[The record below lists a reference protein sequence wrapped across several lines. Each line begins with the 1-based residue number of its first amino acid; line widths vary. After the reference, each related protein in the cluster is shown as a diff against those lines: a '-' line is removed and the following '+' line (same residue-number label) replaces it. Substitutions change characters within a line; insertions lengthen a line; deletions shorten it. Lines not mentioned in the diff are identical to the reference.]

1 MKHTTMKEL
10 PHDERPY
17 ERCVKSGPEHLSDA
31 QLLAVILR
39 TWKHARRAYWSW
51 LPWILEL
58 GGPGEGILGL
68 LHLSLPELM
77 SVKGIGQV
85 KAIQLQCIGELSR
98 RIWKRKAI
106 KSPVRFNDPAQV
118 AEYYQEDLRH
128 KEQEE
133 FHMMLFNT
141 KQNMIGD
148 VALSKGTVNAS
159 LATPREI
166 FIQALKFQAVSLILV
181 HNHPSGD
188 PEPSREDVLL
198 TRRVEEAGR
207 VIGIPVLDHIII
219 GDGTYVSMKERG
231 L

>member
-1 MKHTTMKEL
+1 
-10 PHDERPY
+10 
-17 ERCVKSGPEHLSDA
+17 
-31 QLLAVILR
+31 
-39 TWKHARRAYWSW
+39 
-51 LPWILEL
+51 
-58 GGPGEGILGL
+58 
-68 LHLSLPELM
+68 M

-106 KSPVRFNDPAQV
+106 RSPVRFNEPAQV

-148 VALSKGTVNAS
+148 VTLTKGTVNAS

-166 FIQALKFQAVSLILV
+166 FIQALRFQAVSLILV

-188 PEPSREDVLL
+188 PQPSREDILL

-207 VIGIPVLDHIII
+207 MIGIPVLDHIII

>member
-1 MKHTTMKEL
+1 MIHTKMKEL
-10 PHDERPY
+10 PHEERPY

-39 TWKHARRAYWSW
+39 TGSTQESVLELAAR
-51 LPWILEL
+51 ILEL

-77 SVKGIGQV
+77 SVK
-85 KAIQLQCIGELSR
+85 
-98 RIWKRKAI
+98 RKAM
-106 KSPVRFNDPAQV
+106 KSPVRFNEPAQV

-188 PEPSREDVLL
+188 PEPSREDILL
-198 TRRVEEAGR
+198 TRRAEEAGK

-219 GDGTYVSMKERG
+219 GDGTYVSIKERG

>member
-31 QLLAVILR
+31 QLLAVTLR
-39 TWKHARRAYWSW
+39 TGSTQESVLELAAR
-51 LPWILEL
+51 ILEL

-141 KQNMIGD
+141 KQNMIG
-148 VALSKGTVNAS
+148 T
-159 LATPREI
+159 
-166 FIQALKFQAVSLILV
+166 
-181 HNHPSGD
+181 
-188 PEPSREDVLL
+188 
-198 TRRVEEAGR
+198 
-207 VIGIPVLDHIII
+207 
-219 GDGTYVSMKERG
+219 
-231 L
+231 

>member
-39 TWKHARRAYWSW
+39 TGSTQESVLELAAR
-51 LPWILEL
+51 ILEL

-118 AEYYQEDLRH
+118 AEDLRH

>member
-1 MKHTTMKEL
+1 MKHTKMKAL
-10 PHDERPY
+10 PQEERPY
-17 ERCVKSGPEHLSDA
+17 ERCVNFGPEHLSDA
-31 QLLAVILR
+31 QLLAVIIR
-39 TWKHARRAYWSW
+39 TGNAQESVLELSNR
-51 LPWILEL
+51 ILSL

-77 SVKGIGQV
+77 SIRGIGQV
-85 KAIQLQCIGELSR
+85 KAVQLQCVGELSR

-106 KSPVRFNDPAQV
+106 KSPVRFHEPAQV

-188 PEPSREDVLL
+188 PEPSREDILL
-198 TRRVEEAGR
+198 TRRVEEAGQ

>member
-1 MKHTTMKEL
+1 M
-10 PHDERPY
+10 
-17 ERCVKSGPEHLSDA
+17 
-31 QLLAVILR
+31 
-39 TWKHARRAYWSW
+39 
-51 LPWILEL
+51 
-58 GGPGEGILGL
+58 
-68 LHLSLPELM
+68 
-77 SVKGIGQV
+77 QV

-181 HNHPSGD
+181 HNHPAAIRNPAGKMSFLPGGW
-188 PEPSREDVLL
+188 
-198 TRRVEEAGR
+198 RR
-207 VIGIPVLDHIII
+207 P
-219 GDGTYVSMKERG
+219 DG
-231 L
+231 

>member
-1 MKHTTMKEL
+1 MIHTKMKEL
-10 PHDERPY
+10 PCEERPY

-39 TWKHARRAYWSW
+39 TGSAQESVLELATR
-51 LPWILEL
+51 ILEL

-98 RIWKRKAI
+98 RIWKRKAM
-106 KSPVRFNDPAQV
+106 KSPVRYNEPAQV

-166 FIQALKFQAVSLILV
+166 FIQALRFQAVSLILV

-188 PEPSREDVLL
+188 PEPSREDILL
-198 TRRVEEAGR
+198 TRRVEEAGK
-207 VIGIPVLDHIII
+207 VIGIAVLDHIII
-219 GDGTYVSMKERG
+219 GDGTYVSIKERG

>member
-39 TWKHARRAYWSW
+39 TGSTQESV
-51 LPWILEL
+51 LEL

-85 KAIQLQCIGELSR
+85 KAIQLQCIGDLSR

-188 PEPSREDVLL
+188 PEPRKMSFLPGGW
-198 TRRVEEAGR
+198 RR
-207 VIGIPVLDHIII
+207 P
-219 GDGTYVSMKERG
+219 DG
-231 L
+231 

>member
-1 MKHTTMKEL
+1 M
-10 PHDERPY
+10 
-17 ERCVKSGPEHLSDA
+17 SDA

-39 TWKHARRAYWSW
+39 TGSTQESVLELAGR
-51 LPWILEL
+51 ILEL

-106 KSPVRFNDPAQV
+106 RSPVRFNEPAHV

-148 VALSKGTVNAS
+148 VTLTKGTVNAS

-166 FIQALKFQAVSLILV
+166 FIQALRFQAVSLILV

-188 PEPSREDVLL
+188 PQPSREDILL

-207 VIGIPVLDHIII
+207 MIGIPVLDHIII

>member
-1 MKHTTMKEL
+1 M
-10 PHDERPY
+10 
-17 ERCVKSGPEHLSDA
+17 
-31 QLLAVILR
+31 
-39 TWKHARRAYWSW
+39 
-51 LPWILEL
+51 
-58 GGPGEGILGL
+58 
-68 LHLSLPELM
+68 
-77 SVKGIGQV
+77 
-85 KAIQLQCIGELSR
+85 
-98 RIWKRKAI
+98 
-106 KSPVRFNDPAQV
+106 

-166 FIQALKFQAVSLILV
+166 FVQALKFQAVKAVLM
-181 HNHPSGD
+181 HNTPAAVRNQQGRCPSY
-188 PEPSREDVLL
+188 
-198 TRRVEEAGR
+198 RRVEEAGR

>member
-1 MKHTTMKEL
+1 MKHTKMKEL
-10 PHDERPY
+10 PHEERPY
-17 ERCVKSGPEHLSDA
+17 ERCVKSGPEYLSDA

-39 TWKHARRAYWSW
+39 TGSTQESVLELAAR
-51 LPWILEL
+51 ILEL

-106 KSPVRFNDPAQV
+106 RSPVRFNEPAQV

-141 KQNMIGD
+141 KQNI
-148 VALSKGTVNAS
+148 
-159 LATPREI
+159 RY
-166 FIQALKFQAVSLILV
+166 F
-181 HNHPSGD
+181 
-188 PEPSREDVLL
+188 
-198 TRRVEEAGR
+198 
-207 VIGIPVLDHIII
+207 
-219 GDGTYVSMKERG
+219 
-231 L
+231 

>member
-1 MKHTTMKEL
+1 MRHTKMKEL
-10 PHDERPY
+10 PHEERPY
-17 ERCVKSGPEHLSDA
+17 ERCVKSGPEYLSDA

-39 TWKHARRAYWSW
+39 TGSTQESVLELAGR
-51 LPWILEL
+51 ILEL

-106 KSPVRFNDPAQV
+106 RSPVRFNEPAQV

-133 FHMMLFNT
+133 FHMMLDRGCDAHQRNGERVSCHT
-141 KQNMIGD
+141 EGNLYPGTEISGSKSDPGAQSSQRRPTAKQG
-148 VALSKGTVNAS
+148 GY
-159 LATPREI
+159 PPY
-166 FIQALKFQAVSLILV
+166 QA
-181 HNHPSGD
+181 GGG
-188 PEPSREDVLL
+188 SRQDD
-198 TRRVEEAGR
+198 RYPGAGSYYHR
-207 VIGIPVLDHIII
+207 
-219 GDGTYVSMKERG
+219 
-231 L
+231 

>member
-10 PHDERPY
+10 PYDERPY

-39 TWKHARRAYWSW
+39 TGSTQESVLELAAR
-51 LPWILEL
+51 ILEL

-106 KSPVRFNDPAQV
+106 KSPVRYQRSGPGGGILSGRPA
-118 AEYYQEDLRH
+118 
-128 KEQEE
+128 
-133 FHMMLFNT
+133 
-141 KQNMIGD
+141 
-148 VALSKGTVNAS
+148 S
-159 LATPREI
+159 
-166 FIQALKFQAVSLILV
+166 
-181 HNHPSGD
+181 
-188 PEPSREDVLL
+188 
-198 TRRVEEAGR
+198 
-207 VIGIPVLDHIII
+207 
-219 GDGTYVSMKERG
+219 
-231 L
+231 

>member
-1 MKHTTMKEL
+1 MEHRKMKEL
-10 PHDERPY
+10 PSEERPY
-17 ERCVKSGPEHLSDA
+17 ERCVRSGPEHLSDA

-39 TWKHARRAYWSW
+39 TGSAKESALELATR
-51 LPWILEL
+51 ILEL
-58 GGPGEGILGL
+58 SGPQEGILGL
-68 LHLSLPELM
+68 LHLSLQELM
-77 SVKGIGQV
+77 RVKGIGQV
-85 KAIQLQCIGELSR
+85 KAVQLQCIGELSR

-106 KSPVRFNDPAQV
+106 KSPVRFNDPGQV
-118 AEYYQEDLRH
+118 ADYYQEDLRH

-188 PEPSREDVLL
+188 PKPSREDILL
-198 TRRVEEAGR
+198 TRRVEEAGKL
-207 VIGIPVLDHIII
+207 IGIAVLDHIII

>member
-1 MKHTTMKEL
+1 MKHKTMKEL
-10 PHDERPY
+10 PHEERPY

-39 TWKHARRAYWSW
+39 TGSARESVLELAAR
-51 LPWILEL
+51 ILEL

-68 LHLSLPELM
+68 LPELM

-106 KSPVRFNDPAQV
+106 RSPVRFNDPAQV

-188 PEPSREDVLL
+188 PEPSREDILL

>member
-39 TWKHARRAYWSW
+39 TGSAQESVLELATR
-51 LPWILEL
+51 ILEL

-77 SVKGIGQV
+77 GIKGIGQV

-98 RIWKRKAI
+98 RIWKRKAM
-106 KSPVRFNDPAQV
+106 KSPVRYNEPAQV

-166 FIQALKFQAVSLILV
+166 FI
-181 HNHPSGD
+181 
-188 PEPSREDVLL
+188 
-198 TRRVEEAGR
+198 
-207 VIGIPVLDHIII
+207 
-219 GDGTYVSMKERG
+219 
-231 L
+231 

>member
-1 MKHTTMKEL
+1 M
-10 PHDERPY
+10 
-17 ERCVKSGPEHLSDA
+17 
-31 QLLAVILR
+31 
-39 TWKHARRAYWSW
+39 
-51 LPWILEL
+51 
-58 GGPGEGILGL
+58 
-68 LHLSLPELM
+68 
-77 SVKGIGQV
+77 

-106 KSPVRFNDPAQV
+106 RSPVRFNDPAQV

-166 FIQALKFQAVSLILV
+166 FIQALKFQIRGRIRVQILQGRMSIEQAAEFRENV
-181 HNHPSGD
+181 RMPD
-188 PEPSREDVLL
+188 RMLTSRIPTLSR
-198 TRRVEEAGR
+198 TCWPRPWRRDGR
-207 VIGIPVLDHIII
+207 SRAAP
-219 GDGTYVSMKERG
+219 G
-231 L
+231 LP